1 MYVHMQTCMYIMY
14 VCTYIHTYI
23 CMHARIHTQMYV
35 LCTYVTM
42 YNNMPLVGN
51 TEFCVL
57 HKINSDVC
65 FRPSFVQYTIP
76 EGPKGIMAL
85 LDIL

>member
-14 VCTYIHTYI
+14 VHTYI
-23 CMHARIHTQMYV
+23 CMHTHTNVCIMYV
-35 LCTYVTM
+35 QCTM

-85 LDIL
+85 LYIL

>member
-1 MYVHMQTCMYIMY
+1 
-14 VCTYIHTYI
+14 
-23 CMHARIHTQMYV
+23 
-35 LCTYVTM
+35 
-42 YNNMPLVGN
+42 MPLFGN

-65 FRPSFVQYTIP
+65 FRPSFVQCTIP

-85 LDIL
+85 QTFYK